1 MTGLLTARVTESLE
15 ARINNGVDVSG
26 AFDNCFFH
34 CYATHLLANKL
45 PLPVDL
51 FEFNSVL
58 GNQSIAKNIQALFPN
73 EEALKVFEDYE
84 RLRDSKYPPKSP
96 NHVVEKT
103 LVLGFLL
110 REWFATK
117 MAKNYGHRN
126 TMLQGES
133 GILSTFNAYRDF
145 ITNQVIEKKEL
156 LTGPEGTKY
165 ASNEAFLDYFTA
177 RPITRKLTA
186 EEQRFENYF
195 TVGKDVND
203 AIVTYWQNEGYKNYC
218 LFLSK
223 PHGKLTFDD
232 VTPVLK
238 ELGQPFTV
246 YDSSNGAEQISIDGA
261 KNLPPLEISLD
272 VKEGHYYLLKSD
284 NTKSLLREYE
294 DSYEQYKVDR
304 ENILNEEGNK
314 LAAAE
319 DKKSLLVAAICPA
332 EHMPKNPFVLL
343 MDKIEAMKQFVEK
356 QHMIQKQ
363 KEELARK
370 QEELLKQKEIPKK
383 ETFSILTT
391 DKLMEMINRMQAEI
405 CHPMFRTIFLSID
418 PRGEEKKPFP
428 LKEKYKQSKEDFGLY
443 SKILQSQL
451 KKHDEINR
459 ALGKIN
465 DNNLFGQ
472 RYENDEA
479 SLKLHVNINN
489 IGDIDKEIIYE
500 LIHLLV
506 DQESVKDN
514 NLSYHFKIVKP
525 EKTNM
530 ERFKDTDQITIYL
543 DKYSSAES
551 VINLSEKIEV
561 FLKKKGL
568 HNSKILGPKDS
579 FGFNNFVSAR
589 FDTNKLHDQYGEFQ
603 FFDLELGKFFKS
615 SEKKALENVPLC
627 ALEAVFYHCLLNNDI
642 KLNNQNPLT
651 PETSIKVQEQF
662 KIMVRDPKQ
671 YLENYYKSDSQVTQ
685 EQEKD
690 LKAQQEILKQQEQA
704 HLAQQE
710 LIKQEEK
717 ARLDQEQE
725 KAPKNKAEKVKALEA
740 EKRALENAERQKE
753 QIRSQSPDSV
763 HQVEDIL
770 PQGTEPKKAKD
781 KPKKKAVIESTDVHI
796 EARVEPVVIK
806 PQPKIKDTQ
815 PKKKAVVDSH
825 EEVIEQVSG
834 PIQQV
839 EQVVLDDD
847 NVDKGP
853 IKKAEPMVED
863 LEEEVIPDLDL
874 FGPVHQNPY
883 ADTDPVIE
891 LPKETKPEPQKPVLP
906 NIENQVYKQALFK
919 KHIDALEIQVNDLKG
934 RRDKGPV
941 GSDDYRKL
949 DAAYDKANGVHGTL
963 KDAGK
968 KYFAKEISYADFKKC
983 SDDVIKDAKPVLEE
997 HRGGKA
1003 VLEVLTNIALFLVSL
1018 IRSAYNGKMTFFK
1031 LNTESVTKVN
1041 AVEDSVNKAAPGA

>member
-1 MTGLLTARVTESLE
+1 MTGLLTARVTESLK

-58 GNQSIAKNIQALFPN
+58 DNQSIAKNIQALFPN

-117 MAKNYGHRN
+117 MAKNYEHRD

-145 ITNQVIEKKEL
+145 ITNQFIEKKDL

-203 AIVTYWQNEGYKNYC
+203 AIFTYWQNEGYKNYC

-314 LAAAE
+314 LAAAK

-332 EHMPKNPFVLL
+332 EHMPKKPVVLL
-343 MDKIEAMKQFVEK
+343 MDKIEEMKQFVEK
-356 QHMIQKQ
+356 QHMIQKK
-363 KEELARK
+363 KEELAPK

-391 DKLMEMINRMQAEI
+391 DKLMEIINGMQAEI
-405 CHPMFRTIFLSID
+405 CYTMYTSPFLEID
-418 PRGEEKKPFP
+418 LGGEEKKPFP

-451 KKHDEINR
+451 KKDDEINR
-459 ALGKIN
+459 AWRKIK
-465 DNNLFGQ
+465 DNQLYGEA
-472 RYENDEA
+472 YENDQA
-479 SLKLHVNINN
+479 SLKLHLNINN

-506 DQESVKDN
+506 DQESEKDN
-514 NLSYHFKIVKP
+514 NLSYYFKIIKP
-525 EKTNM
+525 ENTNN

-568 HNSKILGPKDS
+568 HNSKFLGPKDS

-589 FDTNKLHDQYGEFQ
+589 FDTNKLHDRYGEFR
-603 FFDLELGKFFKS
+603 FFDLELGKFFQS

-642 KLNNQNPLT
+642 KLNNRNPLT
-651 PETSIKVQEQF
+651 YETSIKVQEQF

-690 LKAQQEILKQQEQA
+690 LKAEQEILKKQVQA
-704 HLAQQE
+704 HLAQ
-710 LIKQEEK
+710 
-717 ARLDQEQE
+717 R
-725 KAPKNKAEKVKALEA
+725 
-740 EKRALENAERQKE
+740 
-753 QIRSQSPDSV
+753 
-763 HQVEDIL
+763 
-770 PQGTEPKKAKD
+770 
-781 KPKKKAVIESTDVHI
+781 TDVHI
-796 EARVEPVVIK
+796 EAWVEPVVIK
-806 PQPKIKDTQ
+806 PQPTIKHTQ
-815 PKKKAVVDSH
+815 PKNKAVVDSH
-825 EEVIEQVSG
+825 EEVINQVSG
-834 PIQQV
+834 PIHQV

-847 NVDKGP
+847 NVDKGT
-853 IKKAEPMVED
+853 IKKVKPMVEY
-863 LEEEVIPDLDL
+863 LKEEVIPDLDL
-874 FGPVHQNPY
+874 FRPVHQNPY

-891 LPKETKPEPQKPVLP
+891 LPKKTKPEPKKPVLP
-906 NIENQVYKQALFK
+906 NIENQVYKQTLFK

-963 KDAGK
+963 KAAGK

-1018 IRSAYNGKMTFFK
+1018 IRSAYNGKMTLFK